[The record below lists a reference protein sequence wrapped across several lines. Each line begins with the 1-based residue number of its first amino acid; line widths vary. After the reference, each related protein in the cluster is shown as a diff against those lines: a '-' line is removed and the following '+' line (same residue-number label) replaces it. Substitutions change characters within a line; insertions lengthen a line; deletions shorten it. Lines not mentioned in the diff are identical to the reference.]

1 MENTCIEPIV
11 ITKNTIQYMKILE
24 HKYNE
29 IYQRIYQEMIIEI
42 KIKNKNKL
50 LK

>member
-11 ITKNTIQYMKILE
+11 ITKNTIQYMKNLE
-24 HKYNE
+24 IRYQE
-29 IYQRIYQEMIIEI
+29 IYQKIFQEIIIEI
-42 KIKNKNKL
+42 KNRDKNKL